1 MWMCSMC
8 LIHENDAFKDLKAQH
23 ISVIVSVGGGVKK
36 RIPGLF
42 VPVKARRQD
51 VAEVLMVTMEM
62 RAQRR
67 RGQSDSSP
75 LTTTSV
81 CVCTF
86 FLIRGGVSPLFPF
99 FKHTFVFTKKLERFS
114 GDLDQE
120 RVGETR
126 DQRRENWGKN
136 CCFFQGFSAS
146 R

>member
-62 RAQRR
+62 RDVEGGQRR

-81 CVCTF
+81 CVF
-86 FLIRGGVSPLFPF
+86 FLDTWRRLSPVSL
-99 FKHTFVFTKKLERFS
+99 L
-114 GDLDQE
+114 
-120 RVGETR
+120 
-126 DQRRENWGKN
+126 
-136 CCFFQGFSAS
+136 
-146 R
+146 

>member
-8 LIHENDAFKDLKAQH
+8 LIHESDAFKDLKAQH

-81 CVCTF
+81 CVYVF
-86 FLIRGGVSPLFPF
+86 FDTWRRLSPVSL
-99 FKHTFVFTKKLERFS
+99 L
-114 GDLDQE
+114 
-120 RVGETR
+120 
-126 DQRRENWGKN
+126 
-136 CCFFQGFSAS
+136 
-146 R
+146 